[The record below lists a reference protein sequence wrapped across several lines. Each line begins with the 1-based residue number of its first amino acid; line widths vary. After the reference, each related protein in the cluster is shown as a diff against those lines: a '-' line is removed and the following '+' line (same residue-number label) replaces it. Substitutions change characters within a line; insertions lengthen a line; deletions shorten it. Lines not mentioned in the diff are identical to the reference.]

1 MSVCVCGSGG
11 GRRGSCVMVCVSVCV
26 VVCVVVC
33 VSVVWVFPVVGGT
46 GEGGEFLFFLEVCG
60 L

>member
-1 MSVCVCGSGG
+1 
-11 GRRGSCVMVCVSVCV
+11 MVCVSVCV

-46 GEGGEFLFFLEVCG
+46 GE
-60 L
+60 

>member
-1 MSVCVCGSGG
+1 
-11 GRRGSCVMVCVSVCV
+11 MVCVSVCV

-46 GEGGEFLFFLEVCG
+46 WEGG
-60 L
+60 